1 MTKKEFMAQC
11 AEKMGI
17 PYAEFEKSFLAEER
31 KECLAFLKTYQSAET
46 KRTKDNKNEFLYVH
60 MDVIMDIQE
69 EMNNLR
75 MELTEWMTKAMVAE
89 SVLEKV
95 AEKLGLPT
103 E

>member
-17 PYAEFEKSFLAEER
+17 PYAEFEKGFLAEER
-31 KECLAFLKTYQSAET
+31 KECLAFLKNYQTAET

-60 MDVIMDIQE
+60 MDVIMNIQE
-69 EMNNLR
+69 
-75 MELTEWMTKAMVAE
+75 ELTEWMTKAMVAE